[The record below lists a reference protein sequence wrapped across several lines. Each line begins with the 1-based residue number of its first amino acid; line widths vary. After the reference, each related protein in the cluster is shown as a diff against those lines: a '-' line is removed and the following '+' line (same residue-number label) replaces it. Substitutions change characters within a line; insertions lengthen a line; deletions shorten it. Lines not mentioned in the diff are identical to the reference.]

1 MLLKEIYNYIDEIA
15 PFSLQEEWD
24 NSGLQVG
31 EWGQEIKKVLL
42 SLDATA
48 ETVEEAKQKHC
59 DLIVTHHPFLFRAQ
73 KQFVNENP
81 AFLAAKYGISAISA
95 HTSYDKA
102 ENGVQDLL
110 AKTLGLTHVRT
121 CEDGLLRIGE
131 APKQTVRA
139 FAEHAKEAL
148 HASVAFSLP
157 QKEIKT
163 VALCSGAGSDLWEEA
178 LGYGAD
184 LFVTGEMKHHEVL
197 DANAAGLATLAAG
210 HFETEIFAVE
220 ALKERLEKQFP
231 KLEFCLSEEASPLQ
245 YI

>member
-1 MLLKEIYNYIDEIA
+1 MLLKEIYDYIDKIA
-15 PFSLQEEWD
+15 PFSLQEDWD

-31 EWGQEIKKVLL
+31 QWGQTVHKVLL

-48 ETVEEAKQKHC
+48 ETVEEAQKKGC
-59 DLIVTHHPFLFRAQ
+59 DLIITHHPFIFHAQ
-73 KQFVNENP
+73 KQFANENP

-102 ENGVQDLL
+102 ENGVQDVL
-110 AKTLGLTHVRT
+110 AKYLELTNVRI

-131 APKQTVRA
+131 TSKKTVRA
-139 FAEHAKEAL
+139 FAELTKQAL
-148 HASVAFSLP
+148 HANVAFSLP

-163 VALCSGAGSDLWEEA
+163 VALCSGAGADLWEEA
-178 LGYGAD
+178 LMQGAD

-197 DANAAGLATLAAG
+197 DANAAGLATVAAG

-220 ALKERLEKQFP
+220 ALKERLEKAFP
-231 KLEFCLSEEASPLQ
+231 ELEFCLSEEVSPIQ